1 MPQPPRSI
9 AALLM
14 GGETSVQAVGLGMNE
29 SDVSHQLC
37 GLRQMHL
44 VRVRKSGRSS
54 THLMTIT
61 WRAYSPS
68 GSTTFNTDK

>member
-1 MPQPPRSI
+1 MEDIEQRIKKFI
-9 AALLM
+9 A
-14 GGETSVQAVGLGMNE
+14 GELGMNE